1 MSDYTPTEDDA
12 QHIERLQILRE
23 SGTHN
28 MVTEL
33 LGGLRAHFGEQG
45 RETYD
50 WTVEHWTYFESSEW
64 VDIDVEELKDVRQ
77 S

>member
-1 MSDYTPTEDDA
+1 MTDYTPTEDDA

-33 LGGLRAHFGEQG
+33 RGGLVSHFGEPG

-50 WTVEHWTYFESSEW
+50 WTIEHWTYFESSEW
-64 VDIDVEELKDVRQ
+64 VDVDVEELKDVRQ